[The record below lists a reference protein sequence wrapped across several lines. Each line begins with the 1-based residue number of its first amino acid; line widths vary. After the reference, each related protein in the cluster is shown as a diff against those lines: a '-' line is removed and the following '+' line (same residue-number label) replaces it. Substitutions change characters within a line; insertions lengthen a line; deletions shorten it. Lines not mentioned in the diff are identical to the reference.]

1 MSLNLR
7 FSKRADLIAALEARR
22 PWAEALD
29 AKVLAEHQ
37 AAEREWW
44 KENQRRCRAFLKL
57 PFEEA
62 KAVGFTPDF
71 HRPPEPGQRYRN
83 DSAPSCPRSVVE
95 RLDSHIRTLT
105 ASRQEWFTISP
116 ESNSFGG
123 GWGSPFWLLTHD
135 EDAAPGGLC

>member
-44 KENQRRCRAFLKL
+44 KENQRRCRAFCKL
-57 PFEEA
+57 GFEEA
-62 KAVGFTPDF
+62 KAAGFVPDLS
-71 HRPPEPGQRYRN
+71 RPASPGSRYR
-83 DSAPSCPRSVVE
+83 DSTPPSCPRSVVE
-95 RLDSHIRTLT
+95 RLDYQLRILH
-105 ASRQEWFTISP
+105 ASRQQQFTISA
-116 ESNSFGG
+116 EHGS
-123 GWGSPFWLLTHD
+123 GWGSTFWLLTHD